1 MQEVTAPRTLKEKQR
16 QEREELIL
24 KAAEEVLSE
33 KGYYET
39 SIDEIAARVGV
50 AKGTVYLHFA
60 SKEDLVTAI
69 LESKFHVLFQMVE
82 GILATEKDP
91 RVKLENILLCMYA
104 DALSSHLQMFSV
116 MNNSI
121 ELRRTFIE
129 KMNCMRAFWEK
140 LSHIITELLDRGKA
154 EGLFDTTLPT
164 PVMLNAFVSLLSPKS
179 YERLVVQGHMS
190 GEELAR
196 YLGHIYFKGIA
207 AEKPQNSYA
216 R

>member
-1 MQEVTAPRTLKEKQR
+1 MQEVAAPRSLKEKQR
-16 QEREELIL
+16 QEREALIL
-24 KAAEEVLSE
+24 QAAEEMLSE

-60 SKEDLVTAI
+60 SKEELVTAI
-69 LESKFHVLFQMVE
+69 LERKFRALLQVIE
-82 GILATEKDP
+82 GILATEKDA
-91 RVKLENILLCMYA
+91 RAKLEDILQCMYA
-104 DALSSHLQMFSV
+104 DAFSSHLQMVST
-116 MNNSI
+116 MNGSI

-129 KMNCMRAFWEK
+129 KMNCMRGFWEK
-140 LSHIITELLDRGKA
+140 LSQIITELLDRGKA
-154 EGLFDTTLPT
+154 EGQFDTTLPT

-196 YLGHIYFKGIA
+196 YYGRIYFKGIA
-207 AEKPQNSYA
+207 AEKTT
-216 R
+216 